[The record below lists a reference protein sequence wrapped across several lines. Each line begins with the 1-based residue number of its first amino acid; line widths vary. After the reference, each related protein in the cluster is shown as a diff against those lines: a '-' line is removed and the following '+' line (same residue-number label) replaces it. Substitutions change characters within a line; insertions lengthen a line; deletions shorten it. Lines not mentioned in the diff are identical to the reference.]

1 MKHAGKGFWQGSAL
15 GVTHMLASVTCALM
29 LVASTSALALPA
41 SHIQSAQMILTPD
54 GSFDMPPLS
63 ATMPAGNAQ
72 TVTLPHVF
80 GRGADTSANGN
91 DILTA
96 WYQIAVPGDAQPA
109 TDQPL
114 RLYLP
119 RWQTIGQ
126 IAVYADSRL
135 VFRSGA
141 GPVWNGFNHPL
152 WVALGSAADGTTPKT
167 VLIRVDHLRSAGLA
181 LSSVWLGDEAELS
194 QRRWWRDFLQT
205 GVTAVLSAAFLL
217 IGFFALGIWVLR
229 REAMYGLFFLVA
241 LFNFMRNL
249 HFHQGLEP
257 LPVSEAW
264 YGWMTV
270 NSVFWVLVA
279 AYIFGFRL
287 YNVRFP
293 WVERTLVILT
303 VLAAIISLPGLTLI
317 PLMWLLTPAL
327 YLGVL
332 AGIVVMTVIS
342 IRSAWRSRSGEAM
355 LVVAWSLLIVPAS
368 LHDVMLQNYRL
379 DIERLYLMPYTML
392 GFFPIILYVVL
403 KRYTGAL
410 RKIEQSNADLQTSL
424 KAKELEL
431 GESYARLRVIENEQ
445 VLGAERQRLMQD
457 MHDGLG
463 SSLMGAL
470 KAVESGRPLDLSEI
484 LRECIDDLKLAI
496 DSLEPVEA
504 DLLLLLA
511 TLRFRLGAR
520 LEQAGV
526 KLHWQVQDVPRIDWL
541 NPHSALHVL
550 RIVQEV
556 LANAVK
562 HAHASSVT
570 LATKTRG
577 NHVVVVIEDNGIGFD
592 AAAPR
597 AQGRGLTNV
606 MRRAQAIGAE
616 ASWTAQPG
624 GTQFELALPLQ
635 APQSG
640 QPASY

>member
-1 MKHAGKGFWQGSAL
+1 MKHAGKGCWQGSPPGMARIMISF
-15 GVTHMLASVTCALM
+15 VCALM
-29 LVASTSALALPA
+29 VLASTSALALPA
-41 SHIQSAQMILTPD
+41 SRIQSAQMTLTQD
-54 GSFDMPPLS
+54 GSFDMPPLT
-63 ATMPAGNAQ
+63 AVMPAGHAQ

-80 GRGADTSANGN
+80 PRGADTTASGN

-96 WYQIAVPGDAQPA
+96 WYQIALPATTQPA

-119 RWQTIGQ
+119 RWQTVGQ
-126 IAVYADSRL
+126 ITVYADNRL

-152 WVALGSAADGTTPKT
+152 WVALGSAADSTTPKT

-194 QRRWWRDFLQT
+194 QRRWWREFLQAGLV
-205 GVTAVLSAAFLL
+205 GVMSAAFLL
-217 IGFFALGIWVLR
+217 IGFFSLGIWLLR
-229 REAMYGLFFLVA
+229 REALYGWFFLVS
-241 LFNFMRNL
+241 LFNFLRNL

-257 LPVSEAW
+257 LPISEAW
-264 YGWMTV
+264 FGWMTI

-287 YNVRFP
+287 YAVKFP
-293 WVERTLVILT
+293 WIERTLLVLT

-317 PLMWLLTPAL
+317 PLMWFLTPAL

-332 AGIVVMTVIS
+332 AGIVAMTLIS

-355 LVVAWSLLIVPAS
+355 LVVAWSLLIVPTS
-368 LHDVMLQNYRL
+368 LHDVLLQNYRL

-392 GFFPIILYVVL
+392 GFFPIILYVVIR
-403 KRYTGAL
+403 RYTGAL
-410 RKIEQSNADLQTSL
+410 HKVEQSNADLQSSL

-470 KAVESGRPLDLSEI
+470 KAVESGRALDLSEI

-526 KLHWQVQDVPRIDWL
+526 KLHWQVEDIPRIDWL

-570 LATKTRG
+570 LATKMRG
-577 NHVVVVIEDNGIGFD
+577 DHVVVVIRDNGIGFD
-592 AAAPR
+592 TSTPR

-606 MRRAQAIGAE
+606 LRRAQAIGAQ
-616 ASWTAQPG
+616 ASWTSQPS

-635 APQSG
+635 APHS
-640 QPASY
+640 S

>member
-1 MKHAGKGFWQGSAL
+1 MKHAGKGFWRGNAP
-15 GVTHMLASVTCALM
+15 GLARVLACAACALTM
-29 LVASTSALALPA
+29 VASNSAWALTA
-41 SHIQSAQMILTPD
+41 SRIQSAQMILTSN
-54 GSFDMPPLS
+54 GSFDMPPLT
-63 ATMPAGNAQ
+63 AAMPTGDAQ
-72 TVTLPHVF
+72 AVALPHVF
-80 GRGADTSANGN
+80 PRGINTPENGN

-96 WYQIAVPGDAQPA
+96 WYQIAVPDAAQPA
-109 TDQPL
+109 SGRPL

-119 RWQTIGQ
+119 RWQTVGQ

-141 GPVWNGFNHPL
+141 GPIWNGFNHPL
-152 WVALGSAADGTTPKT
+152 WVALGGAADDAPPET
-167 VLIRVDHLRSAGLA
+167 VVIRVDHLRSAGLA
-181 LSSVWLGDEAELS
+181 LSSVWLGDEKQLS
-194 QRRWWRDFLQT
+194 QRRWWRDFFQT
-205 GVTAVLSAAFLL
+205 DLTAILSAAFLL
-217 IGFFALGIWVLR
+217 IGFFALGIWLLR
-229 REAMYGLFFLVA
+229 REAMYGLFFLVS
-241 LFNFMRNL
+241 LFNFTRNL

-257 LPVSEAW
+257 LPISEAW
-264 YGWMTV
+264 YGWMTI
-270 NSVFWVLVA
+270 NSAFWALVT

-287 YNVRFP
+287 YAAKFP
-293 WVERTLVILT
+293 LIERALVIMT
-303 VLAAIISLPGLTLI
+303 VMAAIISLPGLTLI
-317 PLMWLLTPAL
+317 PLTWLLTPTL

-332 AGIVVMTVIS
+332 VGIVAMTLIS
-342 IRSAWRSRSGEAM
+342 IRAAWRARSGEAM
-355 LVVAWSLLIVPAS
+355 LVIAWSLLIIPTA
-368 LHDVMLQNYRL
+368 LHDLMLQNYRL
-379 DIERLYLMPYTML
+379 DIEQLYLMPYTML
-392 GFFPIILYVVL
+392 GFFPIILYVML
-403 KRYTGAL
+403 KRYTSAL
-410 RKIEQSNADLQTSL
+410 HKAERSNADLQISL
-424 KAKELEL
+424 KAKEVEL

-463 SSLMGAL
+463 ASLMGAL

-496 DSLEPVEA
+496 DSLEPIQS

-526 KLHWQVQDVPRIDWL
+526 SLHWHVEDIPRIEWL

-562 HAHASSVT
+562 HAQASAVT

-592 AAAPR
+592 ASAPR
-597 AQGRGLTNV
+597 ARGRGVSNV
-606 MRRAQAIGAE
+606 LRRAQAIGAQ
-616 ASWTAQPG
+616 ASWNSRPG

-635 APQSG
+635 APQVS